1 MSARR
6 LRPRTPT
13 PQTRGGFGRERP
25 GIGPG
30 AAGILAEQRRGRA
43 LAGGPLTGSLV
54 ALVGALAFAP
64 MTTLARL
71 AYDSGADGASLVL
84 CRYAFAVLVFW
95 ALIQLRGRL
104 PLLPRG
110 AWGKTLGAGICWI
123 GGTYGYLGAVE
134 YIPVSLAAVAIYAY
148 PLVVAALS
156 PLVEKSRLT
165 LLHGL
170 AFLTAFGGL
179 ALALGPDLSTL
190 DWRGLALAGVGVA
203 GSAGMLLLTA
213 RQAPEVDSMTHTF
226 WVNLVGLAGVGVLIN
241 FTGGLRLP
249 GSDAGWLA
257 FAAVLAIYILAILCV
272 LGGAKLAGAARTAM
286 IMNLEPVITLALAAL
301 VLGELLGWE
310 QLVGAALVIGAVVGV
325 TLLDIRSGG
334 AAAAAVGLPRRPDRV
349 GLGVAAAFAAAS
361 VYAATTVLAAL
372 TYRAGGNPQTLLTCR
387 FLVTLL
393 AVGLTAAALG
403 RSFRVPRALWP
414 AILIGG
420 FGLMAMSTGYVAS
433 VDFIPVSLAALLF
446 YVFPLL
452 VVTTTA
458 LVDRQPL
465 RPQTLLAYLLAFVGL
480 ALALGPSFEALDWRG
495 IALALGGAAAAA
507 VMFLGTRRLTRTLDA
522 TVATTLLSLVAGGF
536 ALALLFATGGPRFPT
551 SDAGHWMLAAVCLAF
566 VLALVLHVEAIRSAG
581 PARVAM
587 IFNFEPA
594 VTVLIAALWLGE
606 GLGWVQLAGVGL
618 VLAALVFASLPA
630 RHPLVAAPQAS

>member
-1 MSARR
+1 LADSISSNG
-6 LRPRTPT
+6 PRGTV
-13 PQTRGGFGRERP
+13 
-25 GIGPG
+25 
-30 AAGILAEQRRGRA
+30 
-43 LAGGPLTGSLV
+43 LTGSLV

-64 MTTLARL
+64 ITTLARL
-71 AYDSGADGASLVL
+71 AYDAGADGASLVL
-84 CRYAFAVLVFW
+84 CRYLLAVLALW
-95 ALIQLRGRL
+95 AMLLLRGRL

-110 AWGKTLGAGICWI
+110 AWGKSLAAGVCWI

-148 PLVVAALS
+148 PLVVAAFS
-156 PLVEKSRLT
+156 PFVEKTRLT

-190 DWRGLALAGVGVA
+190 DWRGLALAGVGIV

-226 WVNLVGLAGVGVLIN
+226 WVNLVGLAGVGLLVN

-249 GSDAGWLA
+249 GTSDGWLA
-257 FAAVLAIYILAILCV
+257 FAAALSIYIVAILAV

-286 IMNLEPVITLALAAL
+286 IMNLEPIITLGLATL
-301 VLGELLGWE
+301 VLGEILGWE
-310 QLVGAALVIGAVVGV
+310 QLVGAGLVLGAVMGI
-325 TLLDIRSGG
+325 TWLDLRRGG
-334 AAAAAVGLPRRPDRV
+334 TPPGRPQPVGLPRRLGSA
-349 GLGVAAAFAAAS
+349 GLGVAAAFAAAT
-361 VYAATTVLAAL
+361 VYAATTILAAL
-372 TYRAGGNPQTLLTCR
+372 SYRAGGNPQTLLASR
-387 FLVTLL
+387 FLVTAL

-403 RSFRVPRALWP
+403 RSFRVPRTLWP
-414 AILIGG
+414 ALLLGG
-420 FGLMAMSTGYVAS
+420 FGLMGMSAGYIGS

-452 VVTTTA
+452 VATA
-458 LVDRQPL
+458 SAVVDRQPL
-465 RPQTLLAYLLAFVGL
+465 RPVALLAYLLAFGGL

-495 IALALGGAAAAA
+495 IALALGGAAGAA
-507 VMFLGTRRLTRTLDA
+507 VMFLGTRRLTRSLDA
-522 TVATTLLSLVAGGF
+522 AVATTLLSLVAG
-536 ALALLFATGGPRFPT
+536 ALAVALLYGTGGPRFPGGG
-551 SDAGHWMLAAVCLAF
+551 SGPWLLAALCLAF

-594 VTVLIAALWLGE
+594 LTVLIAALWLGE
-606 GLGWVQLAGVGL
+606 SLSWPQLGGVGL
-618 VLAALVFASLPA
+618 VLAALILAALPA
-630 RHPLVAAPQAS
+630 RRALTAPA